1 MKVKIFEDQNGRL
14 LEQKINEWL
23 KENPKI
29 NIVRI
34 LQTEADAGITITILY
49 Y

>member
-1 MKVKIFEDQNGRL
+1 MKVKMFEADNMRSI
-14 LEQKINEWL
+14 ESEVNEWL

-34 LQTEADAGITITILY
+34 LQTEVDAGITITILY
-49 Y
+49 H